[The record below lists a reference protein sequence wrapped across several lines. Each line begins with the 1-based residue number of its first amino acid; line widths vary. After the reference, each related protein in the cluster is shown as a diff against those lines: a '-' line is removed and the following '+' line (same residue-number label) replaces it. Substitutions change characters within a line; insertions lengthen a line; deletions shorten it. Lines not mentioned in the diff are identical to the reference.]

1 MVRLLRRDRKY
12 KQKRRQ
18 KMRLRGWRK
27 KVTTDKQLKELQS
40 RENLQAVIKLHELES
55 EYNLEREE

>member
-55 EYNLEREE
+55 E